1 MLVDTIGS
9 VDNLIENY
17 ASQIKS
23 LIAQSTTQI
32 NELNE
37 NSVLVPLTS
46 LCNFERGKEIGS
58 KNYSDNKLPNYIEY
72 IRVGDLLN
80 SSNTYINQNFKDIV
94 KVKEDDILIALDG
107 APGRLSVG
115 LKGSISS
122 GIYKII
128 LADSSLKGIIFFELM
143 SDLNRDIINKNSQG
157 TTILHA
163 SKSIPELMSIPSK
176 CFIKNKLNYEFNRLV
191 SLKIKIKKLK
201 LIKEELLS
209 KYFTNQQ

>member
-1 MLVDTIGS
+1 M
-9 VDNLIENY
+9 IENY

-23 LIAQSTTQI
+23 LIAQSTTKI

-94 KVKEDDILIALDG
+94 KIKEDDILIALDG
-107 APGRLSVG
+107 APGRISVG

-191 SLKIKIKKLK
+191 SLKIKSKKLK